1 MSKMKK
7 KSDRVRKESVQI
19 GFFHEFLVGTIL
31 SVVIEYGLG
40 KWVQR

>member
-7 KSDRVRKESVQI
+7 KVTGSVKRVQI
-19 GFFHEFLVGTIL
+19 GFFHEFLDGTIL